1 VITSPYFTHR
11 DERGADEIAL
21 EQGDHMSREER
32 VSSNKRAGRIIGAL
46 LLVQAILAV
55 PVFTEIG
62 MMRAVISPQFL
73 AGAAASA
80 IQIRIALLLLMVLG
94 GITLAVAIEGLP
106 IFRRHGERMALVFLA
121 LSVIGMAGE
130 AAESHV
136 VRSMLSMSIQYNT
149 PGAQHDVLEALSKIA
164 RSAWASTHFTN
175 LLMGH
180 LKVFVLFLILF
191 RSALVPRGL
200 AAIGITATILS
211 NVAAIRGLLGYR
223 FLYPLIA
230 PAGLCVIALAVWLLV
245 KGFRES
251 EQSLQPVE
259 SREGAV

>member
-1 VITSPYFTHR
+1 
-11 DERGADEIAL
+11 
-21 EQGDHMSREER
+21 MSREER

-62 MMRAVISPQFL
+62 MMRAVFSSQFL

-136 VRSMLSMSIQYNT
+136 VRSMLSMSIQYNK

-230 PAGLCVIALAVWLLV
+230 PAGLCVIALAVWLVV

-259 SREGAV
+259 SREGAG